1 MRESDADLGV
11 IARWFRFVWTISFVD
26 RGLEL
31 SFFSVVHPHRASSV
45 QLMQEEKR
53 EGGGSEN
60 VMIFC
65 QRRGHR
71 DCLGSSNDSG
81 LIDSLATIDNFAP
94 IYPRPWIINYINY
107 VRLFRLDPPRC
118 TMAQLSTKNEEDEK
132 WWKKKILTVDFTSE
146 FILLGNEKV
155 ESRERERERIF
166 WKLILTVEKSFNYNR
181 LISGLV
187 IIYQL

>member
-26 RGLEL
+26 RGLEF

-107 VRLFRLDPPRC
+107 VRLFRLDPPRY
-118 TMAQLSTKNEEDEK
+118 TMAFFPLRTKRMRNGERRK
-132 WWKKKILTVDFTSE
+132 FWRW
-146 FILLGNEKV
+146 ILLRNLFYLATKKLN
-155 ESRERERERIF
+155 REREKERENFLEID
-166 WKLILTVEKSFNYNR
+166 INR
-181 LISGLV
+181 GKKF
-187 IIYQL
+187 